1 MMWQIKEAPGW
12 RVAHQVNTLE
22 EAVTWLQARGADIA
36 GVAVL
41 TASPWLSL
49 AEHVANKSPNEKLS
63 HEAETKTHE

>member
-22 EAVTWLQARGADIA
+22 EAATWLHVRGVDIA

-41 TASPWLSL
+41 TAWPWLNL
-49 AEHVANKSPNEKLS
+49 AEHVAMKSPNDKVS
-63 HEAETKTHE
+63 SGDKPR